1 MRKGAEL
8 LRQMHFQAL
17 AIARAF
23 EFAPKPL
30 RQMHFQVLAIARA
43 FEFAPGHP
51 RQMHFPIVRHMLILG
66 V

>member
-1 MRKGAEL
+1 MRKGAEP

-30 RQMHFQVLAIARA
+30 RQMHFQALAIARA
-43 FEFAPGHP
+43 FEFTPKQL
-51 RQMHFPIVRHMLILG
+51 RQMHFPIARHMPILG